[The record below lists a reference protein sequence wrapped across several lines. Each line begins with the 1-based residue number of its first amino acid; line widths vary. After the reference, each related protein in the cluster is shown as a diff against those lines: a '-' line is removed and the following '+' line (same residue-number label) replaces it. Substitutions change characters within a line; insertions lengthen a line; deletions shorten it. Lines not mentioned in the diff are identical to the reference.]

1 MCIYC
6 YAYKLWLFYST
17 FFIKSNWTHTIRI
30 LRSTNWRV
38 MAKCEMKKNVT
49 ILMIIILVVAQADD
63 SPSPSSPP
71 HQTIGEIICLGKCAL
86 KCKRFFRIKPLYA
99 GCVASCALLKCH
111 KVSSKVA
118 YDCATNCVISKSNNF
133 NTGNYIFS
141 IVLYDF
147 FCYQDNFI
155 NYCCIN

>member
-1 MCIYC
+1 MIVSFNFLYQI
-6 YAYKLWLFYST
+6 KLNSYYQN
-17 FFIKSNWTHTIRI
+17 IKINKVKSYG
-30 LRSTNWRV
+30 
-38 MAKCEMKKNVT
+38 K
-49 ILMIIILVVAQADD
+49 ADD

-141 IVLYDF
+141 VVLYDF

-155 NYCCIN
+155 NYCCMNY